1 MVSFDNKKGQWP
13 LWPYIITIYHYQAV
27 WKDSDLCPS
36 RQSKF
41 LDFFL
46 VKTVMPKRQNIV
58 KYEMH
63 NLTVVSA
70 GIF

>member
-1 MVSFDNKKGQWP
+1 MA
-13 LWPYIITIYHYQAV
+13 LHHYYINNIIPQAV
-27 WKDSDLCPS
+27 CKDSDLCPS
-36 RQSKF
+36 HQSKF

-46 VKTVMPKRQNIV
+46 VKIVMPKRQNIV

>member
-1 MVSFDNKKGQWP
+1 MA
-13 LWPYIITIYHYQAV
+13 LHHYYINNIIPQAV

-58 KYEMH
+58 
-63 NLTVVSA
+63 
-70 GIF
+70 